1 MGGLSEMSFRLSK
14 EARSYYNNI
23 NKMTSI
29 NELETDW
36 DKYYLS
42 AMAGIKDRSRVP
54 DEEEPPAEQQF
65 VDYVI
70 QAYDDQKYEIYGSLI
85 VAEIDR
91 QGIPWGQKEK
101 IRQLMLNL
109 LDSDSNTRLSEE
121 GTCALNCYAEKG
133 SRLVKSE
140 IKPQPELNQFLSE
153 YYELLN
159 RLG

>member
-1 MGGLSEMSFRLSK
+1 MSFRLSK
-14 EARSYYNNI
+14 EARSYYGNI
-23 NKMTSI
+23 NKATSI

-42 AMAGIKDRSRVP
+42 AMAGIKARSRVP

-70 QAYDDQKYEIYGSLI
+70 QAYEDQKYEIYGSLI

-91 QGIPWGQKEK
+91 QGIPWGQKEE
-101 IRQLMLNL
+101 IRQLMLSL
-109 LDSDSNTRLSEE
+109 LDSESNTRLSEE
-121 GTCALNCYAEKG
+121 GTRALNCYAEKG
-133 SRLVKSE
+133 ARLIRSE
-140 IKPQPELNQFLSE
+140 IRPQPELDQFLKE

-159 RLG
+159 TLS